1 MNSNAL
7 PTVHL
12 GEWDSCER
20 TDLRLTDEDCFLVN
34 SLSEAGAGRL
44 QVDELR
50 QGLRFRSKSWV
61 GVVRFSQFEVR
72 ILPKLAGGDLRLVE
86 LIEFTTGLD
95 ALRRYPSVRR
105 LAADGAHMLDL
116 LILLLVEECEKI
128 LRVGLRTDYVEEE
141 DELPV
146 VRGRLLADRQFF
158 ERFGRVD
165 RVICRYDD
173 RQQDVLD
180 NQLLAFALGVGSK
193 RTSHRYV
200 RRKTRQLGHVFMSV
214 CDPVALDLRLSRQQ
228 MFYDR
233 LNEHYRTA
241 HELSWLVL
249 DALGISDVFSTGQYR
264 VFSFLLDMKR
274 LFEQF
279 VLKIVEWLL
288 HSTTFSVH
296 HQHANRSVIRHA
308 ATNKPYKRVVPD
320 ILVQGP
326 SRAVRLVLDAK
337 YKLYDTIR
345 VSSADV
351 YQAFLYA
358 YAFGCES
365 LPIPLAGLAYPTT
378 TQDSKY
384 EELVIHSGG
393 TLSDARI
400 ALIGLPVAAILDERK
415 RGEVGPATESLRRYL
430 SSICGLQDSRV
441 SAASGVL
448 DSSACFRST
457 GNRSSRRFAV
467 LPGA

>member
-7 PTVHL
+7 PTVCL
-12 GEWDSCER
+12 GEWDKCER
-20 TDLRLTDEDCFLVN
+20 ADLRLTAEDRFLVN
-34 SLSEAGAGRL
+34 SLSEAGSDRL
-44 QVDELR
+44 QVDDLR
-50 QGLRFRSKSWV
+50 LGLRFRSKSWV

-72 ILPKLAGGDLRLVE
+72 VMPKLAGGDLCLVE
-86 LIEFTTGLD
+86 LLEFTAGLD

-128 LRVGLRTDYVEEE
+128 LRLGLRTDYVEEE

-146 VRGRLLADRQFF
+146 VRGRLLADRQFL

-173 RQQDVLD
+173 RRQDVLD
-180 NQLLAFALGVGSK
+180 NQLLAFALSVGSK
-193 RTSHRYV
+193 RASHPYV
-200 RRKTRQLGHVFMSV
+200 RRKARQLGHVFMCV
-214 CDPVALDLRLSRQQ
+214 CDPGGLDLRMARLD

-233 LNEHYRTA
+233 LNSHYRTA
-241 HELSWLVL
+241 HELTWLLL

-264 VFSFLLDMKR
+264 VFSFLLDMNR

-279 VLKIVEWLL
+279 VLKLVQRLL
-288 HSTTFSVH
+288 DSRTFSVR
-296 HQHANRSVIRHA
+296 HQHANRSIIRYA

-320 ILVQGP
+320 VVVQGP

-365 LPIPLAGLAYPTT
+365 LATPVAGLAYPTT

-384 EELVIHSGG
+384 EELVVHSGG

-400 ALIGLPVAAILDERK
+400 ALIGLPIAAILDEQRK
-415 RGEVGPATESLRRYL
+415 VGELGPGTESLQRYL
-430 SSICGLQDSRV
+430 SIIGCGIGGTSGLRV
-441 SAASGVL
+441 RDGEDGYGSCIGW
-448 DSSACFRST
+448 RSPVQ
-457 GNRSSRRFAV
+457 S
-467 LPGA
+467 